1 MERFEYLRNGVWSKF
16 PNSVLSHKE
25 SKDDGRGD
33 PDVRQHRSGTAL
45 TRAWSKVMADRNKR
59 FGEGRYG
66 GAFYGPR
73 TLGELETAGYWM
85 LPRHIGD
92 DSSPESCRAA
102 VGGASCTTFGTI
114 IGSFGAVSA
123 E

>member
-1 MERFEYLRNGVWSKF
+1 MWSKF
-16 PNSVLSHKE
+16 PNSVLSHKDQ
-25 SKDDGRGD
+25 KTMDGVTLMSANIGAD
-33 PDVRQHRSGTAL
+33 GAYAGVA
-45 TRAWSKVMADRNKR
+45 KVMADRNKR